1 MVKWGLFQYAAGR
14 GKVEQV
20 KIFVDA
26 GVDVN
31 QVPPGSGDI
40 REPGPG
46 RALWMAV
53 DAQRSDYGNE
63 HLEVARF
70 LLEKGADMNLPARP
84 AERTQT
90 ALEAAQAKTDPRML
104 RLFEEFIGM
113 AGLE

>member
-14 GKVEQV
+14 GDVEQV
-20 KIFVDA
+20 KIMVDA
-26 GVDVN
+26 GMNVN

-40 REPGPG
+40 RERGAS

-53 DAQRSDYGNE
+53 DAQGSDYRNE

-84 AERTQT
+84 AERPQT
-90 ALEAAQAKTDPRML
+90 ALEAAQAKADPRML

-113 AGLE
+113 AGFD